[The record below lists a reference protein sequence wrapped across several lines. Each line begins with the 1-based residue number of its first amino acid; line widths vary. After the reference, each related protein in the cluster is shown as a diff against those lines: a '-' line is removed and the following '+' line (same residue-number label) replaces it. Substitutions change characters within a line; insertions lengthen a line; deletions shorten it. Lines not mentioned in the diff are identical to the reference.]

1 MNLSSTSNP
10 AKSAGDRRQKKMSIF
25 KGLKILLTKNSKLTK
40 SSNPVIIS
48 IERVL
53 SLPMRD

>member
-1 MNLSSTSNP
+1 
-10 AKSAGDRRQKKMSIF
+10 MSIF